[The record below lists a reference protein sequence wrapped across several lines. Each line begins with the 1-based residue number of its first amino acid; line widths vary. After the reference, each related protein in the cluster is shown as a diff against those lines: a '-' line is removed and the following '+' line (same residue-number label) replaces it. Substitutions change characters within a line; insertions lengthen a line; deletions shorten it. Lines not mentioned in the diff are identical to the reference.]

1 MKAHKIWLTLYK
13 YSSAYRHLKYLIP
26 LCTSNKLV
34 RVGTTSCI
42 RAGACAVFSLVICP
56 FSLQLKPVTMAELIG
71 RLDLRHLCDIKFFP
85 EYQKSIY
92 LHGFSKH
99 CIDLIAEER

>member
-1 MKAHKIWLTLYK
+1 MHFKQTCEGRYDFLHKSCRLRWFQFGNL
-13 YSSAYRHLKYLIP
+13 SVF
-26 LCTSNKLV
+26 TSLETCYN
-34 RVGTTSCI
+34 
-42 RAGACAVFSLVICP
+42 
-56 FSLQLKPVTMAELIG
+56 G